1 MFNSKFALSPSPH
14 CHMKTSLFHLILNI
28 TALLLAHVSQ
38 HFGEHPLQSIVAHLT
53 TMRAIR
59 ILNGLVT
66 VVADVEGGAI
76 KVARVLCCI
85 SVAPTEFGHIL
96 LRA

>member
-1 MFNSKFALSPSPH
+1 
-14 CHMKTSLFHLILNI
+14 MKTSLFHLILNI

-38 HFGEHPLQSIVAHLT
+38 HFGEHPLQRIVAYFT

-66 VVADVEGGAI
+66 VVADVEGGGADG
-76 KVARVLCCI
+76 VWPHPPA
-85 SVAPTEFGHIL
+85 SVTHW
-96 LRA
+96 